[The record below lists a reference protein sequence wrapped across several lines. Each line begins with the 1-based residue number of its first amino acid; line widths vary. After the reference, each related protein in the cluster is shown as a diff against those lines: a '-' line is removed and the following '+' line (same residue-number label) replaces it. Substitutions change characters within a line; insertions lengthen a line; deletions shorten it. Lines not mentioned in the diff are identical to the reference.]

1 MYSSFDNVS
10 SKLRS
15 VEEEGSLNQFWIS
28 WKTPE
33 AKQVY
38 NGTQAVQTNLMRS
51 LMHIKSPFIWY
62 WSMAK
67 EITSSNSIL
76 YFRLCE
82 ARVEIELRVSLR
94 SCSWSGITHHLV
106 GR

>member
-15 VEEEGSLNQFWIS
+15 VDEEGSLNQFWIS

-51 LMHIKSPFIWY
+51 LMHIKSPFIW
-62 WSMAK
+62 SMAK
-67 EITSSNSIL
+67 EIASPNSIL

-94 SCSWSGITHHLV
+94 SCG
-106 GR
+106 

>member
-15 VEEEGSLNQFWIS
+15 VDEEGSLNQFWIS

-51 LMHIKSPFIWY
+51 LMHIKSPFIW
-62 WSMAK
+62 SMAK
-67 EITSSNSIL
+67 EIASSNSIL

-94 SCSWSGITHHLV
+94 SCG
-106 GR
+106 

>member
-1 MYSSFDNVS
+1 MRLTVLTNFTVLALASSD
-10 SKLRS
+10 K
-15 VEEEGSLNQFWIS
+15 NQFWIS

-82 ARVEIELRVSLR
+82 AQVEIELRVSLR
-94 SCSWSGITHHLV
+94 SCG
-106 GR
+106 

>member
-51 LMHIKSPFIWY
+51 LMHIKSPFIW
-62 WSMAK
+62 SMAK
-67 EITSSNSIL
+67 EIASSNSIL

-94 SCSWSGITHHLV
+94 SCG
-106 GR
+106 

>member
-15 VEEEGSLNQFWIS
+15 VDEEGSLNQFWIS

-51 LMHIKSPFIWY
+51 LMHIKSPFIW
-62 WSMAK
+62 SMAK
-67 EITSSNSIL
+67 EIASSNSIL

-82 ARVEIELRVSLR
+82 AQVEIELRVSLR
-94 SCSWSGITHHLV
+94 SCG
-106 GR
+106 

>member
-15 VEEEGSLNQFWIS
+15 VDEEGSLNQFWIS

-51 LMHIKSPFIWY
+51 LMHIKSPFIW
-62 WSMAK
+62 SMAK

-82 ARVEIELRVSLR
+82 AQVEIELRVSLR
-94 SCSWSGITHHLV
+94 SCG
-106 GR
+106 

>member
-1 MYSSFDNVS
+1 M
-10 SKLRS
+10 
-15 VEEEGSLNQFWIS
+15 NQFWIS

-38 NGTQAVQTNLMRS
+38 NGTTAVQTNLTRS
-51 LMHIKSPFIWY
+51 LMHIKSRFI

-67 EITSSNSIL
+67 EIASSNSIL
-76 YFRLCE
+76 YFRFCE

-94 SCSWSGITHHLV
+94 SCGWSGITHHLV